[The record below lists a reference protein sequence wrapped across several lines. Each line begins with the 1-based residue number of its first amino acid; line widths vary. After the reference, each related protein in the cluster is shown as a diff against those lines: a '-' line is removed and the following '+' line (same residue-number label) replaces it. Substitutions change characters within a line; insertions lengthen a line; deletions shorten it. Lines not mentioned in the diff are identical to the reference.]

1 MIRFSFRTTRPSDT
15 VPIIGLSF
23 RRAVRA
29 GTPYADNPHARLM
42 ALPLVAI
49 VGRPNVGK
57 SALFNRILG
66 ERRAIVDPMA
76 GLTRDRLYAESEW
89 RGRRFTI
96 VDTAGLVLGKDRDEV
111 PAQRELRRRMEEQSR
126 LAINE
131 ADLVLFVLDVREGL
145 TAIDRDIAELLRRAR
160 TQAGAA
166 GAAGRTEGGAPAR
179 SLGGAPARTPAR
191 TPVLVV
197 ANKADGRGR
206 ELLAHEFYELG
217 LGDPW
222 VISALHGTGS
232 GDLLDAVVERLPPP
246 RPEVADDQLAG
257 RIAILGRP
265 NVGKSSLL
273 NAVIGDERSL
283 VTAEPGTTRDP
294 VDTRIVL
301 GGKPLLLVD
310 TAGIR
315 RPGLTRGVEQYSLLR
330 GLRAM
335 ERADV
340 GIVVIDARE
349 GISAQDVHIAGYVVE
364 AGRGL
369 VLALNKWDLLA
380 VEEKEE
386 KVWRRRIKEQL
397 SFAPWAPVSYI
408 SAKTG
413 QRVMQPLEVA
423 LKVIEERHRRVAT
436 PELNRWLRT
445 ILGQRDTPS
454 RKGRRLRVLYAT
466 QAESATPTFVFFV
479 NEPELVHFS
488 YRRFLETQLR
498 QAFGFGGTSVRLVFR
513 RRGEEP

>member
-1 MIRFSFRTTRPSDT
+1 MRGSWRQSCAADGASD
-15 VPIIGLSF
+15 
-23 RRAVRA
+23 
-29 GTPYADNPHARLM
+29 ARLM

-126 LAINE
+126 LAIDE

-145 TAIDRDIAELLRRAR
+145 TAVDRDIAELLRRSR
-160 TQAGAA
+160 TQAGAQD
-166 GAAGRTEGGAPAR
+166 GARDGKST
-179 SLGGAPARTPAR
+179 R

-246 RPEVADDQLAG
+246 RPEVVDDQLAG

-294 VDTRIVL
+294 VDTRITFA
-301 GGKPLLLVD
+301 GKHLLLID

-315 RPGLTRGVEQYSLLR
+315 RHGLTRGVEQYSLLR

-340 GIVVIDARE
+340 GIVVIDAKD

-369 VLALNKWDLLA
+369 VLALNKWDLLTP
-380 VEEKEE
+380 EEKEE
-386 KVWRRRIKEQL
+386 KVWRRRIRDQL
-397 SFAPWAPVSYI
+397 NFAPWAPVSYI

-413 QRVMQPLEVA
+413 QRVTQPLEVA

-436 PELNRWLRT
+436 PELNRWLRSV
-445 ILGQRDTPS
+445 LGQRDTPS
-454 RKGRRLRVLYAT
+454 RKGRQVRVLYAT
-466 QAESATPTFVFFV
+466 QAESTTPTFVFFV

-498 QAFGFGGTSVRLVFR
+498 QAFGFEGTSIRLVFR

>member
-1 MIRFSFRTTRPSDT
+1 MSPISSDTIMIRFSFRTTRPSDT
-15 VPIIGLSF
+15 VPIIGLVF
-23 RRAVRA
+23 HGDARATA
-29 GTPYADNPHARLM
+29 PYADNANARLM

-89 RGRRFTI
+89 RGRRATL

-126 LAINE
+126 LAIDE

-145 TAIDRDIAELLRRAR
+145 TAIDRDIAELLRRSR
-160 TQAGAA
+160 TSGAA
-166 GAAGRTEGGAPAR
+166 PRTPGGARAEM
-179 SLGGAPARTPAR
+179 SAR

-294 VDTRIVL
+294 VDTRITFA
-301 GGKPLLLVD
+301 GKQLLLID

-315 RPGLTRGVEQYSLLR
+315 RHGLTRGVEQYSLLR

-340 GIVVIDARE
+340 GIVVIDAKD

-369 VLALNKWDLLA
+369 VLALNKWDLL
-380 VEEKEE
+380 VPEEKEE
-386 KVWRRRIKEQL
+386 KVWRRRIRDQL
-397 SFAPWAPVSYI
+397 NFAPWAPVSYI
-408 SAKTG
+408 SANTG
-413 QRVMQPLEVA
+413 QRVTQPLEVA
-423 LKVIEERHRRVAT
+423 LKVIDERHRRVAT
-436 PELNRWLRT
+436 PELNRWLRSV
-445 ILGQRDTPS
+445 LGQRDTPS

-498 QAFGFGGTSVRLVFR
+498 QAFGFEGTSIRLVFR

>member
-1 MIRFSFRTTRPSDT
+1 
-15 VPIIGLSF
+15 
-23 RRAVRA
+23 
-29 GTPYADNPHARLM
+29 M

-76 GLTRDRLYAESEW
+76 GLTRDGLYAESEW
-89 RGRRFTI
+89 RSRRFTI

-126 LAINE
+126 LAIGE

-145 TAIDRDIAELLRRAR
+145 TAVDRDIAELLRRSR
-160 TQAGAA
+160 TQGTSAGPQGGTPGGAA
-166 GAAGRTEGGAPAR
+166 
-179 SLGGAPARTPAR
+179 AR

-246 RPEVADDQLAG
+246 RPELVDDQLAG

-283 VTAEPGTTRDP
+283 VAAEPGTTRDP
-294 VDTRIVL
+294 VDTRIMFA
-301 GGKPLLLVD
+301 GKQLLLVD

-349 GISAQDVHIAGYVVE
+349 GINQQDVHIAGYVVE

-369 VLALNKWDLLA
+369 VLALNKWDLLTP
-380 VEEKEE
+380 EEKEE
-386 KVWRRRIKEQL
+386 KVWRRRIREQL
-397 SFAPWAPVSYI
+397 NFAPWAPVSYI

-413 QRVMQPLEVA
+413 QRVTQPLEVA
-423 LKVIEERHRRVAT
+423 LKVIDERHRRVAT
-436 PELNRWLRT
+436 PELNRWLRSV
-445 ILGQRDTPS
+445 LGQRDTPS
-454 RKGRRLRVLYAT
+454 RKGRQLRLLYAT
-466 QAESATPTFVFFV
+466 QAESTTPIFVFFV

-498 QAFGFGGTSVRLVFR
+498 QAFGFEGTAMRLVFR

>member
-1 MIRFSFRTTRPSDT
+1 
-15 VPIIGLSF
+15 
-23 RRAVRA
+23 
-29 GTPYADNPHARLM
+29 M

-89 RGRRFTI
+89 QGRKFVI

-111 PAQRELRRRMEEQSR
+111 PAQRELRRRMAEQSR
-126 LAINE
+126 LAIGE

-145 TAIDRDIAELLRRAR
+145 TAVDRDIAELLRRSR
-160 TQAGAA
+160 TQGTSAGPAV
-166 GAAGRTEGGAPAR
+166 GA
-179 SLGGAPARTPAR
+179 SVR

-232 GDLLDAVVERLPPP
+232 GDLLDGVVERLPPP
-246 RPEVADDQLAG
+246 RPEVVDDQLAG

-294 VDTRIVL
+294 VDTRITFA
-301 GGKPLLLVD
+301 GKHLLLID

-315 RPGLTRGVEQYSLLR
+315 RHGLTRGVEQYSLLR

-340 GIVVIDARE
+340 GIVVIDAKD

-369 VLALNKWDLLA
+369 VLALNKWDLLTP
-380 VEEKEE
+380 EEKEE
-386 KVWRRRIKEQL
+386 KVWRRRIRYHL
-397 SFAPWAPVSYI
+397 NFAPWAPVSYI

-413 QRVMQPLEVA
+413 QRVTQPLEVA
-423 LKVIEERHRRVAT
+423 LKVIDERHRRVAT
-436 PELNRWLRT
+436 PELNRWLRSV
-445 ILGQRDTPS
+445 LGQRDTPS
-454 RKGRRLRVLYAT
+454 RKGRRLRVMYAT
-466 QAESATPTFVFFV
+466 QAESTTPTFVFFV

-498 QAFGFGGTSVRLVFR
+498 QAFGFEGTSIRLVFR

>member
-1 MIRFSFRTTRPSDT
+1 MSPISSDTIMIRFSFRTTRPSDT
-15 VPIIGLSF
+15 VPIIGLVF
-23 RRAVRA
+23 HGDARATA
-29 GTPYADNPHARLM
+29 PYADNANARLM

-57 SALFNRILG
+57 PALFNRILG

-76 GLTRDRLYAESEW
+76 GLTRDRLYAVSEA

-126 LAINE
+126 LAIDE
-131 ADLVLFVLDVREGL
+131 ADLVVFVLDVREGL
-145 TAIDRDIAELLRRAR
+145 TAVDRDIAELLRRAR
-160 TQAGAA
+160 TQ
-166 GAAGRTEGGAPAR
+166 GGAQDWK
-179 SLGGAPARTPAR
+179 STR

-246 RPEVADDQLAG
+246 RPEVVDDQLAG

-265 NVGKSSLL
+265 NAGKSSLL
-273 NAVIGDERSL
+273 KAVIGDEPSL
-283 VTAEPGTTRDP
+283 GTADPGTTRDP
-294 VDTRIVL
+294 VDTRIMFA
-301 GGKPLLLVD
+301 GKHLLLID

-315 RPGLTRGVEQYSLLR
+315 RHGLTRGVEQYSLLR

-340 GIVVIDARE
+340 GIVVIDAKD
-349 GISAQDVHIAGYVVE
+349 GINAQDVHIAGYVVE

-369 VLALNKWDLLA
+369 VLALNKWDLLTP
-380 VEEKEE
+380 EEKEE
-386 KVWRRRIKEQL
+386 KVWRRRIRDQL
-397 SFAPWAPVSYI
+397 NFAPWAPVSYI

-413 QRVMQPLEVA
+413 QRVTQPLEVA

-436 PELNRWLRT
+436 PDLNRWLRSV
-445 ILGQRDTPS
+445 LGQRDTPS
-454 RKGRRLRVLYAT
+454 RKGRQVRVLYAT
-466 QAESATPTFVFFV
+466 QAESTTPTFLFFV
-479 NEPELVHFS
+479 N
-488 YRRFLETQLR
+488 
-498 QAFGFGGTSVRLVFR
+498 
-513 RRGEEP
+513 

>member
-1 MIRFSFRTTRPSDT
+1 
-15 VPIIGLSF
+15 
-23 RRAVRA
+23 
-29 GTPYADNPHARLM
+29 M

-126 LAINE
+126 LAIDE

-145 TAIDRDIAELLRRAR
+145 TAVDRDIAELLRRSR
-160 TQAGAA
+160 TAGS
-166 GAAGRTEGGAPAR
+166 GGTA
-179 SLGGAPARTPAR
+179 AR

-232 GDLLDAVVERLPPP
+232 GDLLDAVVER
-246 RPEVADDQLAG
+246 G
-257 RIAILGRP
+257 C
-265 NVGKSSLL
+265 
-273 NAVIGDERSL
+273 
-283 VTAEPGTTRDP
+283 
-294 VDTRIVL
+294 
-301 GGKPLLLVD
+301 
-310 TAGIR
+310 
-315 RPGLTRGVEQYSLLR
+315 GV
-330 GLRAM
+330 
-335 ERADV
+335 V
-340 GIVVIDARE
+340 RE
-349 GISAQDVHIAGYVVE
+349 
-364 AGRGL
+364 
-369 VLALNKWDLLA
+369 LNKWDLVA
-380 VEEKEE
+380 PEEKEE
-386 KVWRRRIKEQL
+386 KVWRRRIRDPL
-397 SFAPWAPVSYI
+397 NFAPWAPVSYI

-413 QRVMQPLEVA
+413 KRVTQPLEVA

-436 PELNRWLRT
+436 PELNRWLRSV
-445 ILGQRDTPS
+445 LGQRDTPS
-454 RKGRRLRVLYAT
+454 RKGRQVRVLYAT
-466 QAESATPTFVFFV
+466 QAESTTPTFVFFV

-498 QAFGFGGTSVRLVFR
+498 QAFGLEGTSIRLVLR
-513 RRGEEP
+513 RRGDKP

>member
-1 MIRFSFRTTRPSDT
+1 
-15 VPIIGLSF
+15 
-23 RRAVRA
+23 
-29 GTPYADNPHARLM
+29 M

-126 LAINE
+126 LAIDE

-145 TAIDRDIAELLRRAR
+145 TAVDRDIAELLRRSR
-160 TQAGAA
+160 TAGS
-166 GAAGRTEGGAPAR
+166 GGTA
-179 SLGGAPARTPAR
+179 AR

-246 RPEVADDQLAG
+246 RPEVVDNQLAG
-257 RIAILGRP
+257 RMATLGRP

-294 VDTRIVL
+294 VDTRITFA
-301 GGKPLLLVD
+301 GKHLLLVD

-315 RPGLTRGVEQYSLLR
+315 RHGLTRGVEQYSLLR

-340 GIVVIDARE
+340 GIVVIDAKD

-369 VLALNKWDLLA
+369 VLALNKWDLLTP
-380 VEEKEE
+380 EEKEE
-386 KVWRRRIKEQL
+386 KVWRRRVREEVDFL
-397 SFAPWAPVSYI
+397 PRGPGAYI
-408 SAKTG
+408 SAK
-413 QRVMQPLEVA
+413 
-423 LKVIEERHRRVAT
+423 
-436 PELNRWLRT
+436 N
-445 ILGQRDTPS
+445 
-454 RKGRRLRVLYAT
+454 GRR
-466 QAESATPTFVFFV
+466 
-479 NEPELVHFS
+479 
-488 YRRFLETQLR
+488 
-498 QAFGFGGTSVRLVFR
+498 
-513 RRGEEP
+513 

>member
-1 MIRFSFRTTRPSDT
+1 
-15 VPIIGLSF
+15 
-23 RRAVRA
+23 
-29 GTPYADNPHARLM
+29 M

-89 RGRRFTI
+89 RGRRFVI

-111 PAQRELRRRMEEQSR
+111 PEQRELRRRMEEQSR
-126 LAINE
+126 LAISE

-145 TAIDRDIAELLRRAR
+145 TAVDRDIAELLRK
-160 TQAGAA
+160 
-166 GAAGRTEGGAPAR
+166 
-179 SLGGAPARTPAR
+179 AR

-206 ELLAHEFYELG
+206 EMLAHEFYELG

-232 GDLLDAVVERLPPP
+232 GELLDAVVERLPPP
-246 RPEVADDQLAG
+246 RPEVIDERVAG

-265 NVGKSSLL
+265 NVGKSSLV
-273 NAVIGDERSL
+273 NALIGDERSL
-283 VTAEPGTTRDP
+283 VTAVPGTTRDP
-294 VDTRIVL
+294 VDTTVDFGGRRVL
-301 GGKPLLLVD
+301 LID

-340 GIVVIDARE
+340 GVVVIDARD
-349 GISAQDVHIAGYVVE
+349 GITAQDAHIAGYVVE

-369 VLALNKWDLLA
+369 VLVLNKWDLLTP
-380 VEEKEE
+380 EEKEE
-386 KVWRRRIKEQL
+386 KVWRRRVREQL
-397 SFAPWAPVSYI
+397 SFAPWAPISYI

-413 QRVMQPLEVA
+413 QRVAQPLEVA
-423 LKVIEERHRRVAT
+423 LKVVEERRRRVAT
-436 PELNRWLRT
+436 PELNRWLRAM
-445 ILGQRDTPS
+445 LGQRDAPT
-454 RKGRRLRVLYAT
+454 RKGRRLRLLYAT
-466 QAESATPTFVFFV
+466 QAESTTPTFVFFV
-479 NEPELVHFS
+479 NDPELVHFS

-498 QAFGFGGTSVRLVFR
+498 KAFGFEGTPIRMVFR
-513 RRGEEP
+513 KRGEE

>member
-1 MIRFSFRTTRPSDT
+1 MIRFSLRTTRPSDT
-15 VPIIGLSF
+15 VPIIGSSF
-23 RRAVRA
+23 DDADCVA
-29 GTPYADNPHARLM
+29 APYADNHTAHLM

-66 ERRAIVDPMA
+66 ERRAIVDPLS

-96 VDTAGLVLGKDRDEV
+96 VDTAGLVLGKERDEV

-126 LAINE
+126 LAIEE
-131 ADLVLFVLDVREGL
+131 ADVVLFVLDVREGL
-145 TAIDRDIAELLRRAR
+145 TAIDHDIAQLLRR
-160 TQAGAA
+160 
-166 GAAGRTEGGAPAR
+166 
-179 SLGGAPARTPAR
+179 AR

-206 ELLAHEFYELG
+206 EVLANEFYELG
-217 LGDPW
+217 LGDPL

-232 GDLLDAVVERLPPP
+232 GDLLDVVVERLPAP
-246 RPEVADDQLAG
+246 RPEVMDDELSG

-265 NVGKSSLL
+265 NVGKSSLV
-273 NAVIGDERSL
+273 NAVLGDERSL
-283 VTAEPGTTRDP
+283 VTAVPGTTRDP
-294 VDTRIVL
+294 VDTTL
-301 GGKPLLLVD
+301 NFQGKRLLLVD

-335 ERADV
+335 ERADI
-340 GIVVIDARE
+340 GIVVIDAKE
-349 GISAQDVHIAGYVVE
+349 GITAQDVHIAGYVVQ

-369 VLALNKWDLLA
+369 VLVLNKWDLLTP
-380 VEEKEE
+380 EEKEE
-386 KVWRRRIKEQL
+386 KVWRRRIREQL
-397 SFAPWAPVSYI
+397 SFAPWAPVAYV

-413 QRVMQPLEVA
+413 QRTTQPLEVA
-423 LKVIEERHRRVAT
+423 LRVVEERRRRVAT
-436 PELNRWLRT
+436 PELNKWLRT
-445 ILGQRDTPS
+445 MLGQREPPT
-454 RKGRRLRVLYAT
+454 RKGRRLKVLYVT
-466 QAESATPTFVFFV
+466 QAESNTPTFVFFV

-498 QAFGFGGTSVRLVFR
+498 QAFGFSGTPLRLVFR
-513 RRGEEP
+513 RRGEE

>member
-1 MIRFSFRTTRPSDT
+1 
-15 VPIIGLSF
+15 
-23 RRAVRA
+23 
-29 GTPYADNPHARLM
+29 M

-66 ERRAIVDPMA
+66 QRRAIVDPMA

-126 LAINE
+126 LAIGE

-145 TAIDRDIAELLRRAR
+145 TAVDRDIAELLRRSR
-160 TQAGAA
+160 TQGGTTAGVSAGGAA
-166 GAAGRTEGGAPAR
+166 G
-179 SLGGAPARTPAR
+179 TPVGTSVR

-246 RPEVADDQLAG
+246 RPELADDQLAG

-294 VDTRIVL
+294 VDTRIVFA
-301 GGKPLLLVD
+301 GKRLLLVD

-315 RPGLTRGVEQYSLLR
+315 RHGLTRGVEQYSLLR

-335 ERADV
+335 ERADLA
-340 GIVVIDARE
+340 IVVIDAKE
-349 GISAQDVHIAGYVVE
+349 GINAQDVHIAGYVVE

-380 VEEKEE
+380 AEEKEE
-386 KVWRRRIKEQL
+386 KVWRRRIRDQL
-397 SFAPWAPVSYI
+397 NFAPWAPVSYI

-413 QRVMQPLEVA
+413 QRVTQPLEVA

-436 PELNRWLRT
+436 PELNRWLRSV
-445 ILGQRDTPS
+445 LGQRDTPS
-454 RKGRRLRVLYAT
+454 RKGRRLRVMYAT

-498 QAFGFGGTSVRLVFR
+498 QAFGFEGTSLRLVFR

>member
-1 MIRFSFRTTRPSDT
+1 
-15 VPIIGLSF
+15 
-23 RRAVRA
+23 
-29 GTPYADNPHARLM
+29 M

-126 LAINE
+126 LAIDE

-145 TAIDRDIAELLRRAR
+145 TAVDRDIAELLRRSR
-160 TQAGAA
+160 TQAGAQD
-166 GAAGRTEGGAPAR
+166 GARDGKST
-179 SLGGAPARTPAR
+179 R

-232 GDLLDAVVERLPPP
+232 GDLLDTVVERLPPP
-246 RPEVADDQLAG
+246 RPELVDDQLAG

-283 VTAEPGTTRDP
+283 VAAEPGTTRDP
-294 VDTRIVL
+294 VDTRIVFA
-301 GGKPLLLVD
+301 GKQLSLVD

-349 GISAQDVHIAGYVVE
+349 GINQQDVHIAGYVVE

-369 VLALNKWDLLA
+369 VLALNKWDLLTP
-380 VEEKEE
+380 EEKEE
-386 KVWRRRIKEQL
+386 KVRRRRIRGQL
-397 SFAPWAPVSYI
+397 NFAPWAPVSYI
-408 SAKTG
+408 SATTG
-413 QRVMQPLEVA
+413 QRVTQPLEVA
-423 LKVIEERHRRVAT
+423 LKVIDERHRRVAT
-436 PELNRWLRT
+436 PELNRWLRSV
-445 ILGQRDTPS
+445 LGQRDTPS
-454 RKGRRLRVLYAT
+454 RKGRRLRVMYAT
-466 QAESATPTFVFFV
+466 QAESTTPTFVFFV

-498 QAFGFGGTSVRLVFR
+498 QAFGFERTSIRLGFW
-513 RRGEEP
+513 RRG